1 MKKLLCVLLTLTAF
15 AANEIYVDQNDCILE
30 LNLEPLGSTNLIGG
44 SDAVAGDMTPLDLDG
59 GTMDLT
65 INQIGTANVFR
76 GDIFADTSTFVFDFD
91 GSSNIIDIQVD
102 PTNTY
107 SVDNSDF
114 DVDVDGSSNTFELNV
129 GTTAIAENFDL
140 DWVIVGSSNDFTVT
154 VNSDEST
161 QDIDVDGDSNV
172 FNIIQ
177 KSTLASDWLQLITVG
192 DSSNICIVQD
202 DGGTSTTC

>member
-15 AANEIYVDQNDCILE
+15 ADNEIYGDQNDSNLE
-30 LNLEPLGSTNLIGG
+30 LNLEQLGSTNLIGG

-76 GDIFADTSTFVFDFD
+76 GDIFADTSTFLFDFD
-91 GSSNIIDIQVD
+91 GSSNIFAIQVD

-202 DGGTSTTC
+202 DGGTNTTC